1 MPRGHDVTPA
11 ASTYDCVMS
20 ESPEPPSLYEPWDK
34 LIPIEVLGKRFEVPE
49 NNNLLRQLQYVAPDV
64 GTGGY
69 CWNAECRYC
78 EIKYEV
84 DGRTM
89 TGLACRVK
97 AVPNFKVTKLA
108 PELKYNISE
117 ALRNAPPV
125 EPATK

>member
-1 MPRGHDVTPA
+1 
-11 ASTYDCVMS
+11 MS
-20 ESPEPPSLYEPWDK
+20 ESPEPSSLYEPWDN

>member
-1 MPRGHDVTPA
+1 MAAPPPELRLGARRRPA
-11 ASTYDCVMS
+11 IIEGMAD
-20 ESPEPPSLYEPWDK
+20 LYEPYEK

-49 NNNLLRQLQYVAPDV
+49 NNILLRQLQFVAPDV

-84 DGRTM
+84 EGRTM

-97 AVPNFKVTKLA
+97 AMPNFKVTKLA

-125 EPATK
+125 EPDKA

>member
-1 MPRGHDVTPA
+1 
-11 ASTYDCVMS
+11 MS
-20 ESPEPPSLYEPWDK
+20 DPPDLYEPYHR

-49 NNNLLRQLQYVAPDV
+49 NNILLRQLQFVAPDV

-97 AVPNFKVTKLA
+97 AVPDFKVTKLA
-108 PELKYNISE
+108 PELKYNVSE
-117 ALRNAPPV
+117 ALRNAPV
-125 EPATK
+125 AEPKDPKKP

>member
-1 MPRGHDVTPA
+1 MAD
-11 ASTYDCVMS
+11 
-20 ESPEPPSLYEPWDK
+20 LYEPYDK

-49 NNNLLRQLQYVAPDV
+49 NNILLRQLQFVVPEV
-64 GTGGY
+64 GSGGY

-108 PELKYNISE
+108 LELKYNISE
-117 ALRNAPPV
+117 ALRNAPAV
-125 EPATK
+125 EPDKG

>member
-1 MPRGHDVTPA
+1 MNP
-11 ASTYDCVMS
+11 YDCRVTD
-20 ESPEPPSLYEPWDK
+20 LYEPFEK
-34 LIPIEVLGKRFEVPE
+34 LIPIEVLGKRLEVPE
-49 NNNLLRQLQYVAPDV
+49 NNILLRQLQYVAPDV

-78 EIKYEV
+78 EIKYEI

-97 AVPNFKVTKLA
+97 AVPNFKVTRLA

-117 ALRNAPPV
+117 ALRNAPPA
-125 EPATK
+125 EPPKK

>member
-1 MPRGHDVTPA
+1 
-11 ASTYDCVMS
+11 MS
-20 ESPEPPSLYEPWDK
+20 DLYEPYDK
-34 LIPIEVLGKRFEVPE
+34 LIPIEVLGKRLEVPE
-49 NNNLLRQLQYVAPDV
+49 NNILLRQLQFVAPDV

-78 EIKYEV
+78 EIKYEI

-97 AVPNFKVTKLA
+97 AVPGFKVTKLA
-108 PELKYNISE
+108 PELKYNVSE

-125 EPATK
+125 EVIAPVEPAKP

>member
-1 MPRGHDVTPA
+1 
-11 ASTYDCVMS
+11 MS
-20 ESPEPPSLYEPWDK
+20 DPPDLYEPFEK
-34 LIPIEVLGKRFEVPE
+34 LISIEVLGKRLEVPE
-49 NNNLLRQLQYVAPDV
+49 NNILLRQLQYVAPDV

-97 AVPNFKVTKLA
+97 AVSDFKVTKLA
-108 PELKYNISE
+108 PELKYNVSA
-117 ALRNAPPV
+117 ALRSAPAV
-125 EPATK
+125 EPGEPTKS

>member
-1 MPRGHDVTPA
+1 
-11 ASTYDCVMS
+11 MS
-20 ESPEPPSLYEPWDK
+20 DLYEPYDK

-49 NNNLLRQLQYVAPDV
+49 NNILLRQLQFVVPDV

-97 AVPNFKVTKLA
+97 AVPGFKVTKLA
-108 PELKYNISE
+108 PELKYNVSE

-125 EPATK
+125 EAAEPVEPAKP

>member
-1 MPRGHDVTPA
+1 VT
-11 ASTYDCVMS
+11 D
-20 ESPEPPSLYEPWDK
+20 LYEPYDK
-34 LIPIEVLGKRFEVPE
+34 LIPIEVLGKRLEVPE
-49 NNNLLRQLQYVAPDV
+49 NNILLRQLQYVAPDV
-64 GTGGY
+64 GAGGY

-117 ALRNAPPV
+117 ALRNATPV
-125 EPATK
+125 DPAKT

>member
-1 MPRGHDVTPA
+1 
-11 ASTYDCVMS
+11 MS
-20 ESPEPPSLYEPWDK
+20 DDLFEPWEK
-34 LIPIEVLGKRFEVPE
+34 LIPIEMLGRRLEVPE
-49 NNNLLRQLQYVAPDV
+49 NNVLLRQLQHVAPDIAW
-64 GTGGY
+64 GRY

-84 DGRTM
+84 EGRTM

-125 EPATK
+125 ESPKS

>member
-1 MPRGHDVTPA
+1 MAD
-11 ASTYDCVMS
+11 
-20 ESPEPPSLYEPWDK
+20 LYEPYDK

-49 NNNLLRQLQYVAPDV
+49 NNILLRQLQFVVPEV
-64 GTGGY
+64 GSGGY

-117 ALRNAPPV
+117 ALRNAPAA
-125 EPATK
+125 EPPPPSPPETT

>member
-1 MPRGHDVTPA
+1 MAD
-11 ASTYDCVMS
+11 
-20 ESPEPPSLYEPWDK
+20 LYEPFEK

-49 NNNLLRQLQYVAPDV
+49 NNILLRQLQFVAPDV

-78 EIKYEV
+78 EIKYEF

-97 AVPNFKVTKLA
+97 AVPGFKVTKLA
-108 PELKYNISE
+108 PELKYNVSE

-125 EPATK
+125 EVIAPVDPAKP

>member
-1 MPRGHDVTPA
+1 MTDDEATP
-11 ASTYDCVMS
+11 SHHYHSPMS
-20 ESPEPPSLYEPWDK
+20 DLYEPYEK

-49 NNNLLRQLQYVAPDV
+49 NNILLRQLQFVAPDV

-78 EIKYEV
+78 EIKYEL

-97 AVPNFKVTKLA
+97 AVPGFKVTKLA
-108 PELKYNISE
+108 PELKYNVSE
-117 ALRNAPPV
+117 ALRSAPPV
-125 EPATK
+125 EVITPVEPAKP

>member
-1 MPRGHDVTPA
+1 MNP
-11 ASTYDCVMS
+11 YDCRVTD
-20 ESPEPPSLYEPWDK
+20 LYEPFEK
-34 LIPIEVLGKRFEVPE
+34 LIPIEVLGKRLEVPE
-49 NNNLLRQLQYVAPDV
+49 NNILLRQLQYVAPDV

-78 EIKYEV
+78 EIKYEI

-97 AVPNFKVTKLA
+97 AVPNFKVTRLA

-117 ALRNAPPV
+117 ALRNAPPA
-125 EPATK
+125 EPAKK

>member
-1 MPRGHDVTPA
+1 
-11 ASTYDCVMS
+11 MS
-20 ESPEPPSLYEPWDK
+20 DLYEPYEK

-49 NNNLLRQLQYVAPDV
+49 NNILLRQLQFVAPDV

-78 EIKYEV
+78 EIKYEL

-97 AVPNFKVTKLA
+97 AVPGFKVTKLA
-108 PELKYNISE
+108 PELKYNVSE

-125 EPATK
+125 EVITPVEPAKP

>member
-1 MPRGHDVTPA
+1 
-11 ASTYDCVMS
+11 MS
-20 ESPEPPSLYEPWDK
+20 DLYEPYEK

-49 NNNLLRQLQYVAPDV
+49 NNILLRQLQFVAPDV

-78 EIKYEV
+78 EIKYEL

-97 AVPNFKVTKLA
+97 AVPGFKVTKLA
-108 PELKYNISE
+108 PELKYNVSE
-117 ALRNAPPV
+117 ALRGAPPV
-125 EPATK
+125 EVVAPVEPAKP

>member
-1 MPRGHDVTPA
+1 MAD
-11 ASTYDCVMS
+11 
-20 ESPEPPSLYEPWDK
+20 LYEPYEK

-49 NNNLLRQLQYVAPDV
+49 NNILLRQLQFVAPDV

-117 ALRNAPPV
+117 ALRAAPPV
-125 EPATK
+125 EPSSPSPPPAKG

>member
-1 MPRGHDVTPA
+1 MAD
-11 ASTYDCVMS
+11 
-20 ESPEPPSLYEPWDK
+20 LYEPYEK

-49 NNNLLRQLQYVAPDV
+49 NNILLRQLQFVAPDV

-97 AVPNFKVTKLA
+97 AVPGFKVSKLA
-108 PELKYNISE
+108 PELKYNISQALKDAPAVE
-117 ALRNAPPV
+117 AAAPETP
-125 EPATK
+125 PKT

>member
-1 MPRGHDVTPA
+1 MAHGYHQGMAD
-11 ASTYDCVMS
+11 
-20 ESPEPPSLYEPWDK
+20 LYEPYSK
-34 LIPIEVLGKRFEVPE
+34 LIPIEVLGKRFDVPE
-49 NNNLLRQLQYVAPDV
+49 NNILLRQLQFVAPDV

-78 EIKYEV
+78 EVKYEV

-117 ALRNAPPV
+117 ALRAAPPF
-125 EPATK
+125 EPSSPSPPPAKG

>member
-1 MPRGHDVTPA
+1 MAD
-11 ASTYDCVMS
+11 
-20 ESPEPPSLYEPWDK
+20 LYEPYDK
-34 LIPIEVLGKRFEVPE
+34 LIPIEVLGKRLEVPE
-49 NNNLLRQLQYVAPDV
+49 NNILLRQLQFVAPDV

-84 DGRTM
+84 DGRSM

-108 PELKYNISE
+108 PELKYNVSA
-117 ALRNAPPV
+117 ALREAPAV
-125 EPATK
+125 EPSSPSPTTHPKLT

>member
-1 MPRGHDVTPA
+1 LSDI
-11 ASTYDCVMS
+11 
-20 ESPEPPSLYEPWDK
+20 YEPWQR
-34 LIPIEVLGKRFEVPE
+34 LVRIVVLGRVFEVPE
-49 NNNLLRQLQYVAPDV
+49 KNILLRQLQYVAEDV
-64 GTGGY
+64 GMGRY

-108 PELKYNISE
+108 PELKYNVSE

-125 EPATK
+125 EPAKP